1 MQDDTRHPQRAQIL
15 SERSVPVRP
24 SARSEHG
31 SSRASEASRGICTYP
46 ETYLGTL
53 QRQERGFP
61 RICRKL
67 PDRSVWAER
76 SLPLHPSKNL
86 TLWME
91 RKGAPVHD
99 VRPGEEQIRHLS
111 GASGRFGG
119 LPFRRPTGNPAF
131 PRDRRSDP
139 RSVVGKGLGKC
150 RSLDFARDDRTASEG
165 FCLPRPFLIPS
176 FLTPSFPHAFP
187 SSPSE
192 R

>member
-24 SARSEHG
+24 SERSEHG

-67 PDRSVWAER
+67 PDRSVWAEI
-76 SLPLHPSKNL
+76 SP
-86 TLWME
+86 T
-91 RKGAPVHD
+91 APIKESAVVD
-99 VRPGEEQIRHLS
+99 GEEGCAGARRSTRRGADPPSLRCIRPLP
-111 GASGRFGG
+111 G

-139 RSVVGKGLGKC
+139 RSVVEKGLGKC

-176 FLTPSFPHAFP
+176 FLTPSFPHSFP